1 MTAATYAVCNT
12 HFDFAGIIYR
22 VGDVVASNSGIVT
35 RFPTRFDVQV
45 AVVYGSPGTV
55 LTGGTLGTVITGKV
69 PITDSAGTVLGY
81 TAIYN
86 GITGT

>member
-12 HFDFAGIIYR
+12 HFDFAGIVYR
-22 VGDVVASNSGIVT
+22 VGDVVASTHGIVT
-35 RFPTRFDVQV
+35 RFPTRFDVQA

-55 LTGGTLGTVITGKV
+55 LSGGTLGTVIAGKL
-69 PITDSAGTVLGY
+69 PITDSGGTVLGY
-81 TAIYN
+81 VPIYN